1 MVSCAHCRVTFLRA
15 RDLCTRCGVLLR
27 PPRTTHV
34 IGGRFALERTI
45 GAGTMGVV
53 HLARDLVQ
61 GTAVA
66 LKLAPPDRYRDAGAV
81 ERFAREFELL
91 AAVHSRHVV
100 VVLARGCDDGRP
112 WIAMEHVDGRDLD
125 LLITEYVM
133 RGVSVPLELALAIAR
148 DVARG
153 LEAVH
158 AAGIA
163 HRDVKPSNVI
173 VERATGRA
181 VLVDFGLARPFARG
195 SALSLG
201 AGTPWYMAPE
211 QEESEA
217 DDEAPR
223 EVSPRTD
230 VYALGCTLFEIFTGR
245 PPFYERDPSTLR
257 HLHAS
262 ACAPALSSLR
272 PSLAHLDATLAR
284 ALAKRAD
291 ARWQSCGEFVA
302 ALSGG

>member
-1 MVSCAHCRVTFLRA
+1 MLSCAHCRTTFLRA

-27 PPRTTHV
+27 PPRSAHV
-34 IGGRFALERTI
+34 IGGRFALVRTI

-53 HLARDLVQ
+53 HLARDLAR
-61 GTAVA
+61 GALVA
-66 LKLAPPDRYRDAGAV
+66 LKLAPPERARDAGAV
-81 ERFAREFELL
+81 DRFAREFELL
-91 AAVHSRHVV
+91 GAVRSRHVV

-125 LLITEYVM
+125 LLITEHVM
-133 RGVSVPLELALAIAR
+133 RGVPVPLGLALAIAG

-173 VERATGRA
+173 VEQATGRA
-181 VLVDFGLARPFARG
+181 VLVDFGLARTFARG

-245 PPFYERDPSTLR
+245 PPFYERDPLTLR
-257 HLHAS
+257 RLHAS
-262 ACAPALSSLR
+262 TCAPTLSSLR
-272 PSLAHLDATLAR
+272 PSLAHLDAALAR

-302 ALSGG
+302 ALTGA